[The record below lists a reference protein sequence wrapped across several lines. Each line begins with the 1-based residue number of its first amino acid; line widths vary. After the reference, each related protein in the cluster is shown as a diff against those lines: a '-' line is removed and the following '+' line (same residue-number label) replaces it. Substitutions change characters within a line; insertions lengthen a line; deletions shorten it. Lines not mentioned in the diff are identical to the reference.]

1 MPASVPVNLFLRD
14 GALRCDIAPALGGCI
29 AGLWCGGV
37 PVLRSTP
44 AVDLQTVR
52 LSGSYPLVPYSNRQ
66 AFAHMR
72 WSGADYPLTPNFAPE
87 PHAIHGVGWERAWA
101 VVASDA
107 NYARLQYRHT
117 PDASWPFAFDS
128 TQQFRLEGDA
138 LQVSLNVTN
147 TAAVAAPVGLGWHP
161 YFAKH
166 ANAHIA
172 FAAQGRWEMDADKLP
187 THRLAHA
194 GLNADCAT
202 LTVDHCFD
210 GWSDSVHLQDDLLD
224 TCITSDLHQLVVFT
238 TPARDNIAIEPVSHT
253 NNALN
258 LLAQGAATADALGV
272 RVLQPGETFSAR
284 MRIAVTRRKPS

>member
-1 MPASVPVNLFLRD
+1 MPATAPLVLTH
-14 GALRCDIAPALGGCI
+14 GALRCDLSPALGGCI
-29 AGLWCGGV
+29 AGLWRGGV

-44 AVDLQTVR
+44 AADLQTVR

-72 WSGADYPLTPNFAPE
+72 WAGVDYPLTPNFAPE
-87 PHAIHGVGWERAWA
+87 PHAIHGVGWERVWA
-101 VVASDA
+101 ITASDA
-107 NYARLQYRHT
+107 ASASLHYRHT

-138 LQVSLNVTN
+138 LEVSISVTN
-147 TAAVAAPVGLGWHP
+147 TSPVAAPAGLGWHP

-166 ANAHIA
+166 PGAQVA

-187 THRLAHA
+187 TRRLPHA
-194 GLNADCAT
+194 GLSADCAT

-210 GWSDSVHLQDDLLD
+210 GWSGSVHLQDDVLD
-224 TCITSDLHQLVVFT
+224 TRITSDLPQLVVFT

-258 LLAQGAATADALGV
+258 LLAQGVATADALGV
-272 RVLQPGETFSAR
+272 RVLQPGESFSAR
-284 MRIAVTRRKPS
+284 MRIAVTRR